1 MEYYGHSYIF
11 STQCSTLPSVLAGS
25 RLQLRL
31 LSTQSEAAASPQTES
46 DYHSIIKDTEKG
58 TGELAISCFSLD
70 HVADV
75 CIFPLMLLCGESDK
89 THHEK
94 VNISCSCLCHRGA
107 TRCEMLIGV
116 TVMTD
121 VFWDV
126 TMLFGRLLPSSGILK
141 RKWWRQQVSPK
152 IGNSGS
158 YYSVVHPKEDSS
170 YEECHL
176 IY

>member
-1 MEYYGHSYIF
+1 M
-11 STQCSTLPSVLAGS
+11 LAGS
-25 RLQLRL
+25 RLQLCL

-58 TGELAISCFSLD
+58 TGELAICCFNLD

-75 CIFPLMLLCGESDK
+75 CTFPLICLCGESDK

-94 VNISCSCLCHRGA
+94 VNISCSHLCHTEA
-107 TRCEMLIGV
+107 TRCGMLIEM

-126 TMLFGRLLPSSGILK
+126 TMLSGRLLPSSGILK
-141 RKWWRQQVSPK
+141 RKRWKQQVSPK
-152 IGNSGS
+152 IGNSVP
-158 YYSVVHPKEDSS
+158 YYSMVHPKEDSN
-170 YEECHL
+170 YEESHL
-176 IY
+176 IC